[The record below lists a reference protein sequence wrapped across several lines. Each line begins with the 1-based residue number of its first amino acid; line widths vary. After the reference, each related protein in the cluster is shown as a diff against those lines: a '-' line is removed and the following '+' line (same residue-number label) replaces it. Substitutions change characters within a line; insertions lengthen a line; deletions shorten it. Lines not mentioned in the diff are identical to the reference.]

1 MRTRAPPNSPLST
14 QNDQAGRITPASAKC
29 LLCGI
34 PHKRHS
40 FAVQTILDAHRSGRD
55 VGATLALLSTYLG
68 HVDPKSTYW
77 YLEAAPDLMAA
88 VGERLERYL
97 QTLR

>member
-1 MRTRAPPNSPLST
+1 MRTRSAPNNAVTSRNSQT
-14 QNDQAGRITPASAKC
+14 GRITPPSTKWR
-29 LLCGI
+29 LCGI